1 MGATNTE
8 NTTQNRSHGGEP
20 DKMTLCSYN
29 IASQI
34 FKVPRRKK
42 TKKKQKKKA
51 EGEDRD
57 FLLFFSLFE
66 WKDSIENGKTNEKK
80 KGRPKENWEKK
91 KIVPTI
97 CASNKEKTK
106 ASAQHARTFS
116 RSEPSVTMFTLST
129 SATVSSVRASRLLC
143 VSAFSNGCHVALSL
157 VSFFCA
163 KT

>member
-1 MGATNTE
+1 LGATNTE

-66 WKDSIENGKTNEKK
+66 GKDSIENGKTNEKK

-91 KIVPTI
+91 KNRPHNLRVEQREDKVFRPT
-97 CASNKEKTK
+97 
-106 ASAQHARTFS
+106 
-116 RSEPSVTMFTLST
+116 
-129 SATVSSVRASRLLC
+129 RA
-143 VSAFSNGCHVALSL
+143 HI
-157 VSFFCA
+157 
-163 KT
+163 

>member
-1 MGATNTE
+1 MTFFCFFHFSKERT
-8 NTTQNRSHGGEP
+8 RSRME
-20 DKMTLCSYN
+20 
-29 IASQI
+29 
-34 FKVPRRKK
+34 
-42 TKKKQKKKA
+42 KQ
-51 EGEDRD
+51 
-57 FLLFFSLFE
+57 
-66 WKDSIENGKTNEKK
+66 TEKK
-80 KGRPKENWEKK
+80 REDKKRIGRK

>member
-1 MGATNTE
+1 LGATNTE

-66 WKDSIENGKTNEKK
+66 GKDSIENGKTNEKK
-80 KGRPKENWEKK
+80 REDQKRIGRKK
-91 KIVPTI
+91 KSSPQS
-97 CASNKEKTK
+97 ARRTK
-106 ASAQHARTFS
+106 RRQSLPPNT
-116 RSEPSVTMFTLST
+116 
-129 SATVSSVRASRLLC
+129 RA
-143 VSAFSNGCHVALSL
+143 HL
-157 VSFFCA
+157 VEVNRA
-163 KT
+163 